1 MMSESS
7 LTSLGPWVDRS
18 TPVNGDRRRRSR
30 RNKVGF
36 RSPRHPE
43 HDGGGRSSKLLP
55 RRPRSTPEVSK
66 SPFSGEAP
74 ATDFPATSGHD
85 TGVCYST
92 LRHES
97 NAKRIGPIGGRTT
110 ELWRLKVSGDE
121 NSAVTFSRPSPSISG
136 DRRRPR
142 G

>member
-7 LTSLGPWVDRS
+7 LTSLGRWVERS
-18 TPVNGDRRRRSR
+18 TPVNGGRRRRSQ

-55 RRPRSTPEVSK
+55 RRPGSTLEVSK
-66 SPFSGEAP
+66 SPFSGKAS
-74 ATDFPATSGHD
+74 AIDFPATSGHD
-85 TGVCYST
+85 TELCYST

-110 ELWRLKVSGDE
+110 ELWRLKVSDDG
-121 NSAVTFSRPSPSISG
+121 NSAVTFSQLPPSISG
-136 DRRRPR
+136 EQRRL
-142 G
+142 